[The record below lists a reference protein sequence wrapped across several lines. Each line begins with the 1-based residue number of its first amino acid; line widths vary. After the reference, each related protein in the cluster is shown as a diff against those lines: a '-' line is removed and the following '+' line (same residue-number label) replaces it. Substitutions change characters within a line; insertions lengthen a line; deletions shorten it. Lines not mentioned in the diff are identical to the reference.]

1 MDMRGFGVRRAG
13 SFSTMLGLRGFTLIE
28 LLIVVSII
36 AILSAIAVPNF
47 LEAQTRSKVARTQSD
62 QRTLATA
69 LETYYVDTNR
79 FPLRN
84 KIPRA
89 QNQDG
94 WPDTDNRAYEMRWFT
109 TPISYL
115 TSLPVDVFDRKVD
128 SPNNVIDYYD
138 PLIVAH
144 HVGEVKNPGTG
155 IGVETYDDFFNL
167 GKSPIFTNGWMLLS
181 VGPDGIL
188 GTGTN
193 RAGNYPERPA
203 PITWDEEYDPTNG
216 TVSEGSVTRFHKSGA
231 NATQVFHPAK

>member
-79 FPLRN
+79 FPLRT
-84 KIPRA
+84 KVPRS
-89 QNQDG
+89 QIQLG

-115 TSLPVDVFDRKVD
+115 TSLPVDIFDRKVD
-128 SPNNVIDYYD
+128 SPDNVIDYYD
-138 PLIVAH
+138 PLIVAQLS
-144 HVGEVKNPGTG
+144 GEVKNPLAGG
-155 IGVETYDDFFNL
+155 EGYDTYFNQ
-167 GKSPIFTNGWMLLS
+167 GKSPIFTNGWMLFS
-181 VGPDGIL
+181 VGPDGIF
-188 GTGTN
+188 GTGVN
-193 RAGNYPERPA
+193 RGGNYPERPTD
-203 PITWDEEYDPTNG
+203 ITWDQEYDPTNG